1 MQMDENHLSNFDFA
15 DVEAVVANELN
26 RIAKYERHSN
36 PSAVLLAGQPGAG
49 KTVPSSMLSKALH
62 DDVFFINADEYRRFH
77 PHYQEL
83 HRLYGSD
90 AVQMTSAFSG
100 AVTEALI
107 HALSEEK
114 LHLIIEGTGRTMAV
128 PRRTAELPVF
138 CMPAIIV
145 RKIPLMCCGLI
156 GIVRGLTRNMI
167 ISQKLLHYF
176 VKKRRSIT

>member
-1 MQMDENHLSNFDFA
+1 M
-15 DVEAVVANELN
+15 ANELN
-26 RIAKYERHSN
+26 RIAKYERHSK

-49 KTVPSSMLSKALH
+49 KTVLSSMLSKALH

-83 HRLYGSD
+83 HELYGSD
-90 AVQMTSAFSG
+90 AVPMTSTFSG

-114 LHLIIEGTGRTMAV
+114 LHLIIEGTGRTVAV
-128 PRRTAELPVF
+128 PHKTAELPTF

-145 RKIPLMCCGLI
+145 RKIPLTCCGLI

-176 VKKRRSIT
+176 VKKRRSITWGRLPQLMN